1 MQIPKQ
7 CGARKKGQ
15 GEDEDDKNDD
25 DDDIEDRK
33 KSAQAQRRSNVMEIL
48 TTAWFPLIYVYDS
61 MYDLYNPLICS
72 SFDKIL
78 QCDDFVDGFDFDGRS
93 EINDDNDEDNVS
105 MSLCD

>member
-1 MQIPKQ
+1 MAP
-7 CGARKKGQ
+7 GR
-15 GEDEDDKNDD
+15 EDEDEDEEDDDDADD

-61 MYDLYNPLICS
+61 MYALYNPLICS

-78 QCDDFVDGFDFDGRS
+78 QCDDNVDGLDFDGRNRS

>member
-1 MQIPKQ
+1 MD
-7 CGARKKGQ
+7 
-15 GEDEDDKNDD
+15 EDEDEEDDDDADD

-48 TTAWFPLIYVYDS
+48 TTGWFPLIYVYDS
-61 MYDLYNPLICS
+61 MYALYNPLICS

-78 QCDDFVDGFDFDGRS
+78 QCDDNVDGFDIDGRS